1 MGDPSFTGSS
11 ARANKGGLE
20 IVPQS
25 GPDLQALAEQLSN
38 IAGQLRTGNF
48 DQDSAHP
55 RFGAPVTVA
64 FPDPQSDTEP
74 QAMRLVY
81 AELARDLY
89 LTRRKRESIF
99 GNGEL
104 FGEPAWDILLDLYVA
119 YAERKKVSVS
129 SACIGSAAPSTTGL
143 RWLGILSEQDLVTR
157 EHDPEDQRR
166 VLVRL
171 SEKGLEAMD
180 TYFASA
186 AATA

>member
-1 MGDPSFTGSS
+1 MGDPSFTD
-11 ARANKGGLE
+11 APAHADGGLE
-20 IVPQS
+20 IVPQ
-25 GPDLQALAEQLSN
+25 GDINLQVLAAQLSN
-38 IAGQLRTGNF
+38 IAGQLRTGSVN
-48 DQDSAHP
+48 QDSAP
-55 RFGAPVTVA
+55 ARFGAPVAVP
-64 FPDPQSDTEP
+64 FPDPRSDTER

-89 LTRRKRESIF
+89 VARRKRESIF
-99 GNGEL
+99 GDGEL

-119 YAERKKVSVS
+119 YVERKKVSVS

-143 RWLGILSEQDLVTR
+143 RWLGILSEQELVTR

-171 SEKGLEAMD
+171 SEKGLKAMD